1 MSIRTVRATG
11 MRGRRAT
18 TEVHTTVSAG
28 IRRGLAW
35 STVSSMVL
43 RLGTFSVGIFLAR
56 MFTPEQFGL
65 YAVVLT
71 VQTVMMT
78 LADFGLS
85 SDLIRSANHRA
96 KAPTVATMGVLISA
110 VLTGAMAAGSGW
122 LADVLGAPGT
132 GPVLAVMSLTL
143 LIAGIGVVPYATL
156 QRTFRQKQV
165 FVIAV
170 VDFVVGTVLL
180 VALVLGGWGVMAL
193 AVSRVIAQ
201 LVAVILQFVLSGE
214 RPRYGFNRSLAKGV
228 WLFGLPVA
236 GANLLSWVLL
246 GADKVLVSSLAGA
259 TVLGFYF
266 LAFNISNWPMSVLGQ
281 VVRSV
286 SLPAFS
292 RVATGPGDRSLAT
305 ALAPVWAVSVLVG
318 GMLMFLA
325 GPVIELVY
333 GGRWLAAAPL
343 LMVLAAF
350 GALRTVLDLS
360 TSYLLARGE
369 SGRVLRLQ
377 LAWMVVLLPLLVA
390 GTLTGSGIGA
400 AVGHVVS
407 SIVLLALYARS
418 LAVVGV
424 DIAAVWAVFWPP
436 LLAVIPAA
444 LATWL
449 VTLAGPNPLVDL
461 MGGGAAGTAVYGLVL
476 YRWMRQRLS
485 EARLLG
491 ADEVLE
497 EEPDTAVPTARPVT
511 VKTTDPVIQNPAIQ
525 HPATTS
531 EATS

>member
-1 MSIRTVRATG
+1 MSIRTGRATG
-11 MRGRRAT
+11 LRGRQAT
-18 TEVHTTVSAG
+18 TEIHTTVSVG

-96 KAPTVATMGVLISA
+96 KAPTVATMAVLISA

-122 LADVLGAPGT
+122 LAEVLGAPGT

-170 VDFVVGTVLL
+170 ADFVVGTVLL

-193 AVSRVIAQ
+193 AVSRVVAQ

-214 RPRYGFNRSLAKGV
+214 RPHYGFNRSLAKGV

-292 RVATGPGDRSLAT
+292 RVASGPKDRSLAT
-305 ALAPVWAVSVLVG
+305 ALAPVWAISVLVG
-318 GMLMFLA
+318 SMLVFLA

-333 GGRWLAAAPL
+333 GSRWLAAAPL

-377 LAWMVVLLPLLVA
+377 VAWMVVLLPLLVA
-390 GTLTGSGIGA
+390 GTLTGSGMGA
-400 AVGHVVS
+400 AAGHVLS

-461 MGGGAAGTAVYGLVL
+461 MAGGATGTAVYGMVL

-491 ADEVLE
+491 VDEVLE
-497 EEPDTAVPTARPVT
+497 EEPDSASPTARPVT
-511 VKTTDPVIQNPAIQ
+511 VKTTDPVVQ
-525 HPATTS
+525 HSATTS
-531 EATS
+531 ETTS